1 MFEYEKKV
9 QEVRVRIGSRRGTLV
24 KTRRMNGLSC
34 LWGAESCLGGC
45 SLLLKA
51 PSPGSCS
58 WHHLYLYKLNNHG
71 GKKDRK
77 KSAGLSRAPLSPVPP
92 ARLLVWCCSSPQCS
106 TCLRELLNWCQRCG
120 NQVSP
125 VPVLPGGGFQ
135 SLWGSQEHEESVA
148 SFSTGFST
156 LGPGLSLRRVLVE
169 RSGRGLGLHKDGE
182 KSPEC

>member
-71 GKKDRK
+71 EKRIGKNQQG
-77 KSAGLSRAPLSPVPP
+77 SAGLPSARCHRLACWFGVALPLSA
-92 ARLLVWCCSSPQCS
+92 AR
-106 TCLRELLNWCQRCG
+106 
-120 NQVSP
+120 
-125 VPVLPGGGFQ
+125 
-135 SLWGSQEHEESVA
+135 A
-148 SFSTGFST
+148 
-156 LGPGLSLRRVLVE
+156 
-169 RSGRGLGLHKDGE
+169 
-182 KSPEC
+182 